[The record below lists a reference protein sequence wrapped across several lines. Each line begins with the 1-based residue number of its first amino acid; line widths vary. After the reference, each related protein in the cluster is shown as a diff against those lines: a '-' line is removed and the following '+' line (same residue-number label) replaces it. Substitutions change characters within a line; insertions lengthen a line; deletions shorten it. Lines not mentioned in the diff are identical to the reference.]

1 MWKSNGKRLAMKTW
15 LCIDAGT
22 THLKLALKN
31 DAGETLSLR
40 SSRLES
46 FVAEGGRSEMNME
59 ALWQEVR
66 GGVESLSAS
75 ADEECSK
82 GLANLAGIGVCA
94 QGDGLWLLDG
104 AGMPVR
110 PAILWND
117 TRAKEIM
124 ERIEPESEAL
134 CKKTRTAAQFAGSNA
149 VLLRWLKENEPENFR
164 RGAHALHCKDWL
176 NFRLTGRIATDPTD
190 AGTSLLSRVSGEYD
204 TEMLQLLGIPEALP
218 LLPEIVPSRSIIGR
232 VRDGALPGVP
242 EGTPVIAGSLDIA
255 AAAEGLGIRD
265 AGQTLCILG
274 TTFCVLRM
282 IEERKCG
289 GEEWPRIGSIL
300 YSLSPEHSLRL
311 LASLN
316 GSAVLDWGRR
326 LFGDLEICRVEEEA
340 SRIEPGANGLCFLPF
355 IFGERAPFRDPAAS
369 GAFMGLRAHHER
381 AHMLRAIYEG
391 LAMVVRMCMD
401 LMGSYGTQK
410 GSEVIIAGGA
420 AGSALFCGILA
431 DLLQRSVVRRDVA
444 EPGIEGVFSL
454 LSGRVPA
461 CSDAV
466 RFEPGHGRCYEP
478 VFNRFCAL
486 LEQGERINAL

>member
-1 MWKSNGKRLAMKTW
+1 MKTW

-22 THLKLALKN
+22 THLKLALKS

-40 SSRLES
+40 SRRLES
-46 FVAEGGRSEMNME
+46 SVAEGGRSEMDME
-59 ALWQEVR
+59 ALWREVR
-66 GGVESLSAS
+66 GGVESLA
-75 ADEECSK
+75 ADEECARS
-82 GLANLAGIGVCA
+82 LANLAGIGVCA

-104 AGMPVR
+104 AGTPVR

-134 CKKTRTAAQFAGSNA
+134 CAETRTVAQFAGSNA
-149 VLLRWLKENEPENFR
+149 VLLRWLKEHEPENYR

-176 NFRLTGRIATDPTD
+176 NYRMTGRIAAEPTD

-204 TEMLQLLGIPEALP
+204 TGMLQLLGIPEALP
-218 LLPEIVPSRSIIGR
+218 LLPEIVPSRSIVGR

-242 EGTPVIAGSLDIA
+242 EGTPVIAGSLDVA

-282 IEERKCG
+282 IEDSVS
-289 GEEWPRIGSIL
+289 EWPRIGSIL
-300 YSLSPEHSLRL
+300 YSLSPERSLRL

-326 LFGDLEICRVEEEA
+326 LFGGLEIHRAEEEA

-355 IFGERAPFRDPAAS
+355 IFGERAPFRDAAAS
-369 GAFMGLRAHHER
+369 GSFMGLRAHHER

-391 LAMVVRMCMD
+391 LAMVVRMCID
-401 LMGSYGTQK
+401 SMGSCGTSE
-410 GSEVIIAGGA
+410 GSEVIVAGGA

-454 LSGRVPA
+454 LAGRAPA
-461 CSDAV
+461 WSDAV
-466 RFEPGHGRCYEP
+466 RFEPGHGRRYEP
-478 VFNRFCAL
+478 VFDRFRTL
-486 LEQGERINAL
+486 LEQRERMNAL

>member
-1 MWKSNGKRLAMKTW
+1 MKTW

-22 THLKLALKN
+22 THLKLALKS
-31 DAGETLSLR
+31 DAGGTLSLR
-40 SSRLES
+40 SRRLES
-46 FVAEGGRSEMNME
+46 SVAEGGRSEMDME
-59 ALWQEVR
+59 ALWREVR
-66 GGVESLSAS
+66 GGVQSLA
-75 ADEECSK
+75 ADEE
-82 GLANLAGIGVCA
+82 GARALANLAGIGVCA

-104 AGMPVR
+104 AGTPVR

-134 CKKTRTAAQFAGSNA
+134 CAETRTVAQFAGSNA
-149 VLLRWLKENEPENFR
+149 VLLRWLKEHEPENYR
-164 RGAHALHCKDWL
+164 RAAYALHCKDWL
-176 NFRLTGRIATDPTD
+176 NYRMTGRIAADPTD

-204 TEMLQLLGIPEALP
+204 TGMLQLLGIPEALP
-218 LLPEIVPSRSIIGR
+218 LLPEIVPSRSIVGR

-242 EGTPVIAGSLDIA
+242 EGTPVIAGSLDVA

-282 IEERKCG
+282 IG
-289 GEEWPRIGSIL
+289 DSVSEWPRIGSIL
-300 YSLSPEHSLRL
+300 YSLSPERSLRL

-326 LFGDLEICRVEEEA
+326 LFGGLEIHRAEEEA

-355 IFGERAPFRDPAAS
+355 IFGERAPFRDAAAS
-369 GAFMGLRAHHER
+369 GSFMGLRAHHER

-391 LAMVVRMCMD
+391 LAMVVRMCID
-401 LMGSYGTQK
+401 SMGSCGTSE
-410 GSEVIIAGGA
+410 GSEVIVAGGA

-454 LSGRVPA
+454 LAGRAPA
-461 CSDAV
+461 WSDAV
-466 RFEPGHGRCYEP
+466 RFEPGHGRRYEP
-478 VFNRFCAL
+478 VFDRFRTL
-486 LEQGERINAL
+486 LEQRERMNAL

>member
-1 MWKSNGKRLAMKTW
+1 MKTW

-22 THLKLALKN
+22 THLKLALKS
-31 DAGETLSLR
+31 DVGETLSLR
-40 SSRLES
+40 SRRLES
-46 FVAEGGRSEMNME
+46 SVAEGGRSEMDME
-59 ALWQEVR
+59 ALWREVR
-66 GGVESLSAS
+66 EGVQSLA
-75 ADEECSK
+75 ADEECARA
-82 GLANLAGIGVCA
+82 LVNLAGIGVCA

-104 AGMPVR
+104 AGTPVR

-134 CKKTRTAAQFAGSNA
+134 CAETRTVAQFAGSNA
-149 VLLRWLKENEPENFR
+149 VLLRWLKEHEPENYR

-176 NFRLTGRIATDPTD
+176 NYRMTGRIASDPTD

-204 TEMLQLLGIPEALP
+204 TGMLQLLGIPEALP
-218 LLPEIVPSRSIIGR
+218 LLPEIVPSRSIVGR

-242 EGTPVIAGSLDIA
+242 AGTPVIAGSLDVA

-282 IEERKCG
+282 IEDSAMIVRTSG

-300 YSLSPEHSLRL
+300 YSLSPERSLRL

-326 LFGDLEICRVEEEA
+326 LFGGLEIRRAEEEA

-355 IFGERAPFRDPAAS
+355 IFGERAPFRDAAAS
-369 GAFMGLRAHHER
+369 GSFMGLRAHHER

-391 LAMVVRMCMD
+391 LAMVVRMCID
-401 LMGSYGTQK
+401 SMGSCGTPE
-410 GSEVIIAGGA
+410 GSEVIVAGGA

-454 LSGRVPA
+454 LAGRAPA
-461 CSDAV
+461 WSDAV
-466 RFEPGHGRCYEP
+466 RFEPGHGRRYEP
-478 VFNRFCAL
+478 VLKRFRTL
-486 LEQGERINAL
+486 LEQRERMNAL

>member
-1 MWKSNGKRLAMKTW
+1 MKTW

-22 THLKLALKN
+22 THLKLALKS

-40 SSRLES
+40 SRRLES
-46 FVAEGGRSEMNME
+46 SVAEGGRSEMDME
-59 ALWQEVR
+59 ALWREVR
-66 GGVESLSAS
+66 RGVESLA
-75 ADEECSK
+75 ADEECARA
-82 GLANLAGIGVCA
+82 LANLAGIGVCA

-104 AGMPVR
+104 AGTPVR

-134 CKKTRTAAQFAGSNA
+134 CAETRTVAQFAGSNA
-149 VLLRWLKENEPENFR
+149 VLLRWLKEHEPENYR
-164 RGAHALHCKDWL
+164 RGAYALHCKDWL
-176 NFRLTGRIATDPTD
+176 NYRMTGRIAAEPTD

-204 TEMLQLLGIPEALP
+204 TGMLQLLGIPEALP
-218 LLPEIVPSRSIIGR
+218 LLPEIVPSRSIVGR

-242 EGTPVIAGSLDIA
+242 EGTPVIAGSLDVA

-282 IEERKCG
+282 IEDSAMIVRTGG

-300 YSLSPEHSLRL
+300 YSLSPERSLRL

-326 LFGDLEICRVEEEA
+326 LFGGLEIRRAEEEA
-340 SRIEPGANGLCFLPF
+340 SWIEPGANGLCFLPF
-355 IFGERAPFRDPAAS
+355 IFGERAPFRDAAAS
-369 GAFMGLRAHHER
+369 GSFMGLRAHHER

-391 LAMVVRMCMD
+391 LAMVVRMCID
-401 LMGSYGTQK
+401 SMGSCGTPE
-410 GSEVIIAGGA
+410 GSEVIVAGGA

-454 LSGRVPA
+454 LAGRAHA

-466 RFEPGHGRCYEP
+466 RFEPGHGRRYEP
-478 VFNRFCAL
+478 VFDRFRAL
-486 LEQGERINAL
+486 LEQRERMNAL

>member
-1 MWKSNGKRLAMKTW
+1 MKTW

-22 THLKLALKN
+22 THLKLALKS

-40 SSRLES
+40 SRRLES
-46 FVAEGGRSEMNME
+46 SVAEGGRSEMDME
-59 ALWQEVR
+59 ALWREVR
-66 GGVESLSAS
+66 EGVQSLAV
-75 ADEECSK
+75 DEECARA
-82 GLANLAGIGVCA
+82 LANLAGIGVCA

-104 AGMPVR
+104 AGTPVR

-134 CKKTRTAAQFAGSNA
+134 CAETRTVAQFAGSNA
-149 VLLRWLKENEPENFR
+149 VLLRWLKEHEPENYR

-176 NFRLTGRIATDPTD
+176 NYRMTGRIASDPTD

-204 TEMLQLLGIPEALP
+204 TGMLQLLGIPEALP
-218 LLPEIVPSRSIIGR
+218 LLPEIVPSRSIVGR

-242 EGTPVIAGSLDIA
+242 AGTPVIAGSLDVA

-282 IEERKCG
+282 IEDSAMIVRTSG

-300 YSLSPEHSLRL
+300 YSLSPERSLRL

-326 LFGDLEICRVEEEA
+326 LFGGLEIRRAEEEA

-355 IFGERAPFRDPAAS
+355 IFGERAPFRDAAAS
-369 GAFMGLRAHHER
+369 GSFMGLRAHHER

-391 LAMVVRMCMD
+391 LAMVVRMCID
-401 LMGSYGTQK
+401 SMGSCGTPE
-410 GSEVIIAGGA
+410 GSEVIVAGGA

-454 LSGRVPA
+454 LAGRAPA
-461 CSDAV
+461 WSDAV
-466 RFEPGHGRCYEP
+466 RFEPGHGRRYEP
-478 VFNRFCAL
+478 VLKRFRTL
-486 LEQGERINAL
+486 LEQRERMNAL

>member
-1 MWKSNGKRLAMKTW
+1 MKTW

-22 THLKLALKN
+22 THLKLALKS

-40 SSRLES
+40 SRRLES
-46 FVAEGGRSEMNME
+46 SVTEGGRSEMDME
-59 ALWQEVR
+59 ALWREVR
-66 GGVESLSAS
+66 GGVESLA
-75 ADEECSK
+75 ADEECASA
-82 GLANLAGIGVCA
+82 LANLAGIGVCA

-104 AGMPVR
+104 AGTPVR

-134 CKKTRTAAQFAGSNA
+134 CAETRTVAQFAGSNA
-149 VLLRWLKENEPENFR
+149 VLLRWLKEHEPENYR

-176 NFRLTGRIATDPTD
+176 NYRMTGRIAADPTD

-204 TEMLQLLGIPEALP
+204 TGMLQLLGIPEALP
-218 LLPEIVPSRSIIGR
+218 LLPEIVPSRSIFGR

-242 EGTPVIAGSLDIA
+242 EGTPVIAGSLDVA

-282 IEERKCG
+282 IEDSVS
-289 GEEWPRIGSIL
+289 EWPRIGSIL
-300 YSLSPEHSLRL
+300 YSLSPERSLRL

-326 LFGDLEICRVEEEA
+326 LFGGLEIHRAEEEA

-355 IFGERAPFRDPAAS
+355 IFGERAPFRDAAAS
-369 GAFMGLRAHHER
+369 GSFMGLRAHHER

-391 LAMVVRMCMD
+391 LAMVVRMCID
-401 LMGSYGTQK
+401 SMGSCGTPE
-410 GSEVIIAGGA
+410 GSEVIVAGGA

-431 DLLQRSVVRRDVA
+431 DLLQRSVVRRDVE

-454 LSGRVPA
+454 LAGRAPA
-461 CSDAV
+461 WSDAV
-466 RFEPGHGRCYEP
+466 RFEPGHGRRYEP
-478 VFNRFCAL
+478 VFDRFRTL
-486 LEQGERINAL
+486 LEQRERMNAL

>member
-1 MWKSNGKRLAMKTW
+1 MKTW

-40 SSRLES
+40 SRRLES

-59 ALWQEVR
+59 ALWREVR
-66 GGVESLSAS
+66 RGVESLA
-75 ADEECSK
+75 ADEEGASA
-82 GLANLAGIGVCA
+82 LANLAGIGVCA

-104 AGMPVR
+104 AGTPVR

-134 CKKTRTAAQFAGSNA
+134 CAETRTVAQFAGSNA
-149 VLLRWLKENEPENFR
+149 VLLRWLKEHEPDNYR

-176 NFRLTGRIATDPTD
+176 NYRMTGRIAADPTD

-204 TEMLQLLGIPEALP
+204 TGMLQLLGIPEALP
-218 LLPEIVPSRSIIGR
+218 LLPEIVPSRSIVGR

-242 EGTPVIAGSLDIA
+242 EGTPVIAGSLDVA

-282 IEERKCG
+282 IG
-289 GEEWPRIGSIL
+289 DSVSEWPRIGSIL
-300 YSLSPEHSLRL
+300 YSLSPERSLRL

-326 LFGDLEICRVEEEA
+326 LFGGLEIRRAEEEA

-355 IFGERAPFRDPAAS
+355 IFGERAPFRDAAAS
-369 GAFMGLRAHHER
+369 GSFMGLRAHHER

-391 LAMVVRMCMD
+391 LAMVVRMCID
-401 LMGSYGTQK
+401 SMGSCGTSE
-410 GSEVIIAGGA
+410 GSEVIVAGGA

-454 LSGRVPA
+454 LAGRAPA
-461 CSDAV
+461 WSDAV
-466 RFEPGHGRCYEP
+466 RFEPGHGRRYEP
-478 VFNRFCAL
+478 VFDRFRTL
-486 LEQGERINAL
+486 LEQRERMNAL

>member
-1 MWKSNGKRLAMKTW
+1 MKTW

-22 THLKLALKN
+22 THLKLALKS
-31 DAGETLSLR
+31 DAGGTLSLR
-40 SSRLES
+40 SRRLES
-46 FVAEGGRSEMNME
+46 SVAEGGRSEMDME
-59 ALWQEVR
+59 ALWREVR
-66 GGVESLSAS
+66 GGVQSLA
-75 ADEECSK
+75 ADEE
-82 GLANLAGIGVCA
+82 GARALANLAGIGVCA

-104 AGMPVR
+104 AGTPVR

-134 CKKTRTAAQFAGSNA
+134 CAETRTVAQFAGSNA
-149 VLLRWLKENEPENFR
+149 VLLRWLKEHEPENYR

-176 NFRLTGRIATDPTD
+176 NYRMTGRIAAEPTD

-204 TEMLQLLGIPEALP
+204 TGMLQLLGIPEALP
-218 LLPEIVPSRSIIGR
+218 LLPEIVPSRSIVGR

-242 EGTPVIAGSLDIA
+242 EGTPVIAGSLDVA

-282 IEERKCG
+282 IG
-289 GEEWPRIGSIL
+289 DSVSEWPRIGSIL
-300 YSLSPEHSLRL
+300 YSLSPGRSLRL

-326 LFGDLEICRVEEEA
+326 LFGGLEIRRAEEEA

-355 IFGERAPFRDPAAS
+355 IFGERAPFRDAAAS
-369 GAFMGLRAHHER
+369 GSFMGLRAHHER

-391 LAMVVRMCMD
+391 LAMVVRMCID
-401 LMGSYGTQK
+401 SMGSCGTPE
-410 GSEVIIAGGA
+410 GSEVIVAGGA

-454 LSGRVPA
+454 LAGRAPA
-461 CSDAV
+461 WSDAV
-466 RFEPGHGRCYEP
+466 RFEPGHGRRYEP
-478 VFNRFCAL
+478 VFDRFRTL
-486 LEQGERINAL
+486 LEQRERMNAL

>member
-1 MWKSNGKRLAMKTW
+1 MKTW

-22 THLKLALKN
+22 THLKLALKS
-31 DAGETLSLR
+31 DAGEMLSLR
-40 SSRLES
+40 SRRLES
-46 FVAEGGRSEMNME
+46 SVAEGGRSEMDME
-59 ALWQEVR
+59 ALWREVR
-66 GGVESLSAS
+66 GGVQSLA
-75 ADEECSK
+75 ADEECASA
-82 GLANLAGIGVCA
+82 LANLAGIGVCA

-104 AGMPVR
+104 AGTPVR

-134 CKKTRTAAQFAGSNA
+134 CAETRTVAQFAGSNA
-149 VLLRWLKENEPENFR
+149 VLLRWLKEHEPENYR

-176 NFRLTGRIATDPTD
+176 NYRMTGRIAAEPTD

-204 TEMLQLLGIPEALP
+204 TGMLQLLGIPEALP
-218 LLPEIVPSRSIIGR
+218 LLPEIVPSRSIVGR

-242 EGTPVIAGSLDIA
+242 EGTPVIAGSLDVA

-282 IEERKCG
+282 IEDRVS
-289 GEEWPRIGSIL
+289 EWPRIGSIL
-300 YSLSPEHSLRL
+300 YSLTPERSLRL

-326 LFGDLEICRVEEEA
+326 LFGGLEIRRAEEEA

-355 IFGERAPFRDPAAS
+355 IFGERAPFRDAAAS
-369 GAFMGLRAHHER
+369 GSFMGLRAHHER

-391 LAMVVRMCMD
+391 LAMVVRMCID
-401 LMGSYGTQK
+401 SMGSCGTPE
-410 GSEVIIAGGA
+410 GSEVIVAGGA

-454 LSGRVPA
+454 LAGRAPA
-461 CSDAV
+461 WSDAV
-466 RFEPGHGRCYEP
+466 RFEPGHGRRYEP
-478 VFNRFCAL
+478 VFDRFRAL
-486 LEQGERINAL
+486 LEQRERMNAL

>member
-1 MWKSNGKRLAMKTW
+1 MKTW

-22 THLKLALKN
+22 THLKLALKS

-40 SSRLES
+40 SRRLES
-46 FVAEGGRSEMNME
+46 SVAEGGRSEMDME
-59 ALWQEVR
+59 ALWREVR
-66 GGVESLSAS
+66 GGVESLA
-75 ADEECSK
+75 ADEECA
-82 GLANLAGIGVCA
+82 GALANLAGIGVCA

-104 AGMPVR
+104 AGTPVR

-134 CKKTRTAAQFAGSNA
+134 CAETRTVAQFAGSNA
-149 VLLRWLKENEPENFR
+149 VLLRWLKEHEPENYR

-176 NFRLTGRIATDPTD
+176 NYRMTGRIAADPTD

-204 TEMLQLLGIPEALP
+204 TGMLQLLGIPEALP
-218 LLPEIVPSRSIIGR
+218 LLPEIVPSRSIVGR

-242 EGTPVIAGSLDIA
+242 EGTPVIAGSLDVA

-282 IEERKCG
+282 IG
-289 GEEWPRIGSIL
+289 DSVSEWPRIGSIL
-300 YSLSPEHSLRL
+300 YSLSPGRSLRL

-326 LFGDLEICRVEEEA
+326 LFGGLEIHRAEEEA

-355 IFGERAPFRDPAAS
+355 IFGERAPFRDAAAS
-369 GAFMGLRAHHER
+369 GSFMGLRAHHER

-391 LAMVVRMCMD
+391 LAMVVRMCID
-401 LMGSYGTQK
+401 SMGSCGTSE
-410 GSEVIIAGGA
+410 GSEVIVAGGA

-454 LSGRVPA
+454 LAGRAPA
-461 CSDAV
+461 WSDAV
-466 RFEPGHGRCYEP
+466 RFEPGHGRRYEP
-478 VFNRFCAL
+478 VFDRFRTL
-486 LEQGERINAL
+486 LEQRERMNAL

>member
-1 MWKSNGKRLAMKTW
+1 MKTW

-22 THLKLALKN
+22 THLKLALKS
-31 DAGETLSLR
+31 DAGGTLSLR
-40 SSRLES
+40 SRRLES
-46 FVAEGGRSEMNME
+46 SVAEGGRSEMDME
-59 ALWQEVR
+59 ALWREVR
-66 GGVESLSAS
+66 GGVQSLA
-75 ADEECSK
+75 ADEE
-82 GLANLAGIGVCA
+82 GARALANLAGIGVCA

-104 AGMPVR
+104 AGTPVR

-134 CKKTRTAAQFAGSNA
+134 CAETRTVAQFAGSNA
-149 VLLRWLKENEPENFR
+149 VLLRWLKEHEPENYR

-176 NFRLTGRIATDPTD
+176 NYRMTGRIAAEPTD

-204 TEMLQLLGIPEALP
+204 TGMLQLLGIPEALP
-218 LLPEIVPSRSIIGR
+218 LLPEIVPSRSIVGR

-242 EGTPVIAGSLDIA
+242 EGTPVIAGSLDVA

-282 IEERKCG
+282 IG
-289 GEEWPRIGSIL
+289 DSVSEWPRIGSIL
-300 YSLSPEHSLRL
+300 YSLSPGRSLRL

-326 LFGDLEICRVEEEA
+326 LFGGLEIRRAEEEA

-355 IFGERAPFRDPAAS
+355 IFGERAPFRDAAAS
-369 GAFMGLRAHHER
+369 GSFMGLRAHHER

-391 LAMVVRMCMD
+391 LAMVVRMCID
-401 LMGSYGTQK
+401 SMGSCGTSE
-410 GSEVIIAGGA
+410 GSEVIVAGGA

-454 LSGRVPA
+454 LAGRAPA
-461 CSDAV
+461 WSDAV
-466 RFEPGHGRCYEP
+466 RFEPGHGRRYEP
-478 VFNRFCAL
+478 VFDRFRTL
-486 LEQGERINAL
+486 LEQRERMNAL